1 MKSNLFDSYSVDIK
15 ESTEI
20 NELLDYTDVLV
31 EIAKELINYRKKNN
45 LTQKELAEKLNMN
58 QTMISKLESGNY
70 NATFKMLLKISYS
83 LEKNSNIFLE
93 ILQKIRTNLIEKEN
107 YKNKKLNI
115 VYKYQME
122 NKDYFKLIKY
132 DEVIEEDTKQN
143 YKIGQVKNEDKYAD
157 D

>member
-1 MKSNLFDSYSVDIK
+1 MKSDLFDPYSVDIK

-115 VYKYQME
+115 VYKYQLE
-122 NKDYFKLIKY
+122 NKEYLKLIRY
-132 DEVIEEDTKQN
+132 NEEIEEDTKQN
-143 YKIGQVKNEDKYAD
+143 YKIG
-157 D
+157 

>member
-45 LTQKELAEKLNMN
+45 LTQKELAKKLNMN

-70 NATFKMLLKISYS
+70 NATFKMLLKISYA
-83 LEKNSNIFLE
+83 LEKNANIFLDT
-93 ILQKIRTNLIEKEN
+93 LQKVRTNLIEKEN

-115 VYKYQME
+115 VYKYQLE
-122 NKDYFKLIKY
+122 NKDYLKLIRY
-132 DEVIEEDTKQN
+132 NEEIEEDTKQN
-143 YKIGQVKNEDKYAD
+143 YKIG
-157 D
+157 

>member
-1 MKSNLFDSYSVDIK
+1 MKSDLFDPYSVDIK

-45 LTQKELAEKLNMN
+45 LTQKELAKKLNMN

-70 NATFKMLLKISYS
+70 NATFKMLLKISYA
-83 LEKNSNIFLE
+83 LEKNANIFLDT
-93 ILQKIRTNLIEKEN
+93 LQKIRTNLIEKEN

-115 VYKYQME
+115 VYKYQLE
-122 NKDYFKLIKY
+122 NKDYLKLIRY
-132 DEVIEEDTKQN
+132 NEEIEEDTKQN
-143 YKIGQVKNEDKYAD
+143 YKIG
-157 D
+157 

>member
-1 MKSNLFDSYSVDIK
+1 MKSDLFDPYSVDIK

-45 LTQKELAEKLNMN
+45 LTQKELAKKLNMN

-70 NATFKMLLKISYS
+70 NATFKMLLKISYA
-83 LEKNSNIFLE
+83 LEKNANIFLDT
-93 ILQKIRTNLIEKEN
+93 LQKIRTNLIEKEN

-122 NKDYFKLIKY
+122 NKDYLKLIKY

-143 YKIGQVKNEDKYAD
+143 YKIG
-157 D
+157 

>member
-1 MKSNLFDSYSVDIK
+1 MKSDLFDPYSVDIK

-45 LTQKELAEKLNMN
+45 LTQKELAKKLNMN

-70 NATFKMLLKISYS
+70 NATFKMLLKISYA
-83 LEKNSNIFLE
+83 LEKNANIFLDT
-93 ILQKIRTNLIEKEN
+93 LQKIRTNLIEKEN

-115 VYKYQME
+115 VYKYQLE
-122 NKDYFKLIKY
+122 NKEYLKLIRY
-132 DEVIEEDTKQN
+132 NEEIEEDTKQN
-143 YKIGQVKNEDKYAD
+143 YKIG
-157 D
+157 

>member
-70 NATFKMLLKISYS
+70 NATFKMLLK
-83 LEKNSNIFLE
+83 FL
-93 ILQKIRTNLIEKEN
+93 TP
-107 YKNKKLNI
+107 
-115 VYKYQME
+115 
-122 NKDYFKLIKY
+122 
-132 DEVIEEDTKQN
+132 
-143 YKIGQVKNEDKYAD
+143 
-157 D
+157 

>member
-1 MKSNLFDSYSVDIK
+1 MKSDLFDPYSVDIK

-122 NKDYFKLIKY
+122 NKDYLKLIKY

-143 YKIGQVKNEDKYAD
+143 YKIG
-157 D
+157 

>member
-70 NATFKMLLKISYS
+70 NATFKMLLKISYA
-83 LEKNSNIFLE
+83 LEKNANIFLDT
-93 ILQKIRTNLIEKEN
+93 LQKIRTNLIEKEN

-122 NKDYFKLIKY
+122 NKDYLKLIKY

-143 YKIGQVKNEDKYAD
+143 YKIG
-157 D
+157 

>member
-1 MKSNLFDSYSVDIK
+1 MKSDLFDPYSVDIK

-70 NATFKMLLKISYS
+70 NATFKMLLKISYA
-83 LEKNSNIFLE
+83 LEKNANIFLDT
-93 ILQKIRTNLIEKEN
+93 LQKIRTNLIEKEN

-122 NKDYFKLIKY
+122 NKDYLKLIKY

-143 YKIGQVKNEDKYAD
+143 YKIG
-157 D
+157 

>member
-143 YKIGQVKNEDKYAD
+143 YKIG
-157 D
+157 

>member
-1 MKSNLFDSYSVDIK
+1 MKSDLFDPYSVDIK

-45 LTQKELAEKLNMN
+45 LTQKELAKKLNMN

-70 NATFKMLLKISYS
+70 NATFKMLLKISYA
-83 LEKNSNIFLE
+83 LEKNANIFLDT
-93 ILQKIRTNLIEKEN
+93 LQKVRTNLIEKEN

-115 VYKYQME
+115 VYKYQLE
-122 NKDYFKLIKY
+122 NKDYLKLIRY
-132 DEVIEEDTKQN
+132 NEEIEEDTKQN
-143 YKIGQVKNEDKYAD
+143 YKIG
-157 D
+157 

>member
-1 MKSNLFDSYSVDIK
+1 MKSNLFDPYSVDIK

-122 NKDYFKLIKY
+122 NKDYLKLIKY

-143 YKIGQVKNEDKYAD
+143 YKIG
-157 D
+157 

>member
-122 NKDYFKLIKY
+122 NKDYLKLIKY

-143 YKIGQVKNEDKYAD
+143 YKIG
-157 D
+157 

>member
-45 LTQKELAEKLNMN
+45 LTQKELAKKLNMN

-70 NATFKMLLKISYS
+70 NATFKMLLKISYA
-83 LEKNSNIFLE
+83 LEKNANIFLDT
-93 ILQKIRTNLIEKEN
+93 LQKVRTNLIEKEN

-143 YKIGQVKNEDKYAD
+143 YKIG
-157 D
+157 

>member
-1 MKSNLFDSYSVDIK
+1 MKSNLFDPYSVDIK

-20 NELLDYTDVLV
+20 NELLDYTDILV

-122 NKDYFKLIKY
+122 NKDYLKLIKY

-143 YKIGQVKNEDKYAD
+143 YKIG
-157 D
+157 